1 MTHCHQTTGSLGPQ
15 STSIKGCWEKLVS
28 TPPAC
33 EIMSGFQ
40 IQICL
45 VFKKGHMITL
55 SQFQFQKCKGEP
67 RSLCCVLFTSAM
79 TAVMRRGRCALLE
92 ITSIALKCFCC
103 LFAYMTLFSPLS
115 PAWWWLLL
123 SYHYCHHRHH
133 QINHSHYRD
142 YNHPHHHRSWPLGNH
157 HHHPHHHSSWPLGTQ
172 GAPLKWEA
180 GWPGRGAGTPPSW
193 INIKINIMM
202 IYMPW

>member
-79 TAVMRRGRCALLE
+79 TAVMRWRRCALLE
-92 ITSIALKCFCC
+92 ITSIAFKRFCC
-103 LFAYMTLFSPLS
+103 LFAYMTLFSLYHQHDDDDHVS
-115 PAWWWLLL
+115 IAIIAIIIIIIIKLIVMIIVTIIILIITETDLLGPKEL
-123 SYHYCHHRHH
+123 LWNEKRVGRVEGRRH
-133 QINHSHYRD
+133 
-142 YNHPHHHRSWPLGNH
+142 LC
-157 HHHPHHHSSWPLGTQ
+157 
-172 GAPLKWEA
+172 
-180 GWPGRGAGTPPSW
+180 PGLTSRLT
-193 INIKINIMM
+193 
-202 IYMPW
+202 